1 MSSLKEHI
9 NSLSENKDNLN
20 EQLHEILKESK
31 RGNNKNV
38 KELMAKFEARL
49 GLFFSESN

>member
-1 MSSLKEHI
+1 MSNLKQHI

-20 EQLHEILKESK
+20 EQIHEILNESK

-38 KELMAKFEARL
+38 KELMTNLEARL
-49 GLFFSESN
+49 GLFFNELK